1 MAIRN
6 NLKQQFYQILNRE
19 HLQLKTVAEFAGMHP
34 SNLSRLV
41 ARDHP
46 TEKLVEILEHI
57 GYDME
62 VYFVVSDF
70 PWLKQIKNGVKHFP
84 DRLAGQRDHM
94 AEHVAEPMR
103 RGAYIKECNRIENM
117 HCLTEEE
124 RQWIMDGYREK
135 FHISDGDRNEE
146 LKQLRNALME
156 S

>member
-6 NLKQQFYQILNRE
+6 NFKQQFYQILNRE
-19 HLQLKTVAEFAGMHP
+19 HLQLKTIAEFAGMHP

-70 PWLKQIKNGVKHFP
+70 PRLKQIKNGVKHFP
-84 DRLAGQRDHM
+84 DMLAGRIDHM
-94 AEHVAEPMR
+94 AEHVAEPSR
-103 RGAYIKECNRIENM
+103 SATG
-117 HCLTEEE
+117 
-124 RQWIMDGYREK
+124 
-135 FHISDGDRNEE
+135 
-146 LKQLRNALME
+146 
-156 S
+156 